1 MGYYLKNRRLQSGS
15 TGVVI
20 PTGSTAQRPDYPT
33 FGLIRF
39 NTDTG
44 FCEFF
49 NGSIFQNLATSGG
62 INYTVDN
69 FTGDG
74 SQTVFTM
81 SQTVTNAD
89 EIIVFVGSL
98 YQIPTTNYTVN
109 GTYDITFTSA
119 PENGQ
124 NVEVTT
130 IGTSNATLYT
140 VNNIIS
146 PFLLMGA

>member
-1 MGYYLKNRRLQSGS
+1 MGYFLKNRKFQSGS
-15 TGVVI
+15 SGMVI
-20 PTGSTAQRPDYPT
+20 PTGSTATRPDSPV
-33 FGLIRF
+33 FGLMRY

-44 FCEFF
+44 LIEFF

-81 SQTVTNAD
+81 SQTVSNAD

-109 GTYDITFTSA
+109 GSYDITFESA
-119 PENGQ
+119 PPDGIPI
-124 NVEVTT
+124 NV
-130 IGTSNATLYT
+130 IHSN
-140 VNNIIS
+140 S
-146 PFLLMGA
+146 